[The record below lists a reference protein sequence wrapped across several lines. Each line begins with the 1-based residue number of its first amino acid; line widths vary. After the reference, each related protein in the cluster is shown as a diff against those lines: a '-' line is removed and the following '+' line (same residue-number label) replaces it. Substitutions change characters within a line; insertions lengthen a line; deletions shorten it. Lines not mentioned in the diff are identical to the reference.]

1 MTLLTAQPTHSRSL
15 RVLLFG
21 LAGLC
26 GALTQGASADAGYAN
41 LNLPVHEQVAD
52 HGLQSVTF
60 DRRGRSRGFSRG
72 RFSNRGFSSRNRGF
86 QRGFRSRFN
95 SGFRSSY
102 NSGYRGASCQR
113 VSKRGYWHGR
123 PALIG
128 GSECLDS
135 RGYAYIAPNSRYLI
149 QYH

>member
-1 MTLLTAQPTHSRSL
+1 MTLLTAQPTGYRSL
-15 RVLLFG
+15 RVWLFG
-21 LAGLC
+21 LVGLC
-26 GALTQGASADAGYAN
+26 GALAQGASADVVYAK
-41 LNLPVHEQVAD
+41 LKVPFQVQVAA
-52 HGLQSVTF
+52 HGLQSVTY
-60 DRRGRSRGFSRG
+60 DRRGRSRGYSGG
-72 RFSNRGFSSRNRGF
+72 RFSNRGYSNRSYSNRNRGY
-86 QRGFRSRFN
+86 QRSY
-95 SGFRSSY
+95 RSSY